1 MNHEQINKLTVND
14 VLIILLR
21 RLITSLPNDFPHDEQ
36 WYWFKTAPED
46 YDTLELHELL
56 TKPTLKE
63 FEDELLVY
71 KQELTDIENERLRI
85 EALMERWNTL
95 TRRDAGVPAFY
106 RLIKFV
112 ANAQYYMLVMIKN
125 KKQAVE
131 AEALMTALELEDAK
145 IVKENADRKKRDD
158 LIAIGRKEK
167 EQCENVNYLLAG
179 YNTLRELTPQQATK
193 LKSDFKSVKDKLDE
207 SNPKEAKTALE
218 SLTVDGTIITTEI
231 KEALLKELQ

>member
-14 VLIILLR
+14 VIEVLFFRLFKNQDLSTVPDKWFWYKDDII
-21 RLITSLPNDFPHDEQ
+21 S
-36 WYWFKTAPED
+36 
-46 YDTLELHELL
+46 YDNLELHPSFV
-56 TKPTLKE
+56 KPTLEE
-63 FEDELLVY
+63 FEAELVKY
-71 KQELTDIENERLRI
+71 KQELIDIENERLRI

-95 TRRDAGVPAFY
+95 ARRDAGIPAFY
-106 RLIKFV
+106 RLVKFV

-179 YNTLRELTPQQATK
+179 YNTLRELTPQQSAK
-193 LKSDFKSVKDKLDE
+193 LKSDFKSVKDKLNE

-218 SLTVDGTIITTEI
+218 SLAVDGTIITNEI